1 MPSHRGEI
9 SHCAELIRSDGMELL
24 PENGSP
30 VTSNTEDYKSQQY
43 IMLIGLKGLIDA
55 ENGSQV
61 QNAQDWKLQASACFQ
76 KETCH
81 FLPQCWEEQS
91 RILEVKSR

>member
-1 MPSHRGEI
+1 M
-9 SHCAELIRSDGMELL
+9 
-24 PENGSP
+24 
-30 VTSNTEDYKSQQY
+30 V
-43 IMLIGLKGLIDA
+43 IGLKGLIEA

-61 QNAQDWKLQASACFQ
+61 QNAPDWKLQASACFQ

-91 RILEVKSR
+91 RISEVEPHRVPAWMPCWVAVARATEARLQHVDLGSW

>member
-1 MPSHRGEI
+1 
-9 SHCAELIRSDGMELL
+9 
-24 PENGSP
+24 
-30 VTSNTEDYKSQQY
+30 
-43 IMLIGLKGLIDA
+43 MLIGLKGLIDA

-81 FLPQCWEEQS
+81 FLPQSWEEQS
-91 RILEVKSR
+91 RILEVEAR

>member
-1 MPSHRGEI
+1 MPSYRGEI
-9 SHCAELIRSDGMELL
+9 RHCAELIRSDGMELL

-30 VTSNTEDYKSQQY
+30 VTSNTKDYKSQQY
-43 IMLIGLKGLIDA
+43 IMVIGLKGLIDT

-76 KETCH
+76 KEMCH
-81 FLPQCWEEQS
+81 FLP
-91 RILEVKSR
+91 